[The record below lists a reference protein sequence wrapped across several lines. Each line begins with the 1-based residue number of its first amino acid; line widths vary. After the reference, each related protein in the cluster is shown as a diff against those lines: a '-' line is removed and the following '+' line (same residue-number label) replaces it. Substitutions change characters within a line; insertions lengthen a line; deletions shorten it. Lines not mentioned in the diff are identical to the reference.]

1 VSDMPKRAE
10 VSDKV
15 KSAAEHAKDV
25 AAKHRA
31 EVATAADKAEAYV
44 KEHAAKANE
53 RRPGKAS

>member
-1 VSDMPKRAE
+1 MSDKPNRAE

-25 AAKHRA
+25 AAKHKA
-31 EVATAADKAEAYV
+31 EMATAADKAEADV
-44 KEHAAKANE
+44 KEHAAKAKE